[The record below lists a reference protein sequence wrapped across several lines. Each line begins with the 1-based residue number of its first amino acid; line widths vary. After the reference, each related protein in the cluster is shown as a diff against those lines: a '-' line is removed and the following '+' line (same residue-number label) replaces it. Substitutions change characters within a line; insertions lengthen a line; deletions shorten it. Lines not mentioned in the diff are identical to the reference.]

1 MTKLTLRGFFICVVA
16 CAACNG
22 ESTAAGT
29 PPDPFIGNWQCSE
42 TRSLT
47 FTTPAGVSETKMDT
61 STLRITASGGVL
73 TASKQ
78 SDSGA
83 GCKLSFTSDGST
95 ATMTEGQ
102 TCTTAEGIS
111 LTYKTGSA
119 TVTGSSMSSTFTF
132 DASGNVTINGMVL
145 SAMATGQQD
154 ANCSRLSPPP
164 GGGGG
169 ATTGGW

>member
-1 MTKLTLRGFFICVVA
+1 MSKLTLRALFVSIAA

-22 ESTAAGT
+22 DSTVPGT
-29 PPDPFIGNWQCSE
+29 PTDPFIGNWQCSE
-42 TRSLT
+42 TLSLT
-47 FTTPAGVSETKMDT
+47 FTMPAGVMQTKMDMA
-61 STLRITASGGVL
+61 TLSITAANGVL

-95 ATMTEGQ
+95 ATMSEGQ

-119 TVTGSSMSSTFTF
+119 SVSGSSMSSTFTF
-132 DASGNVTINGMVL
+132 DASGNATINGMVVT
-145 SAMATGQQD
+145 AMATGQQD

-169 ATTGGW
+169 TTTGGW